1 MISNILR
8 FSPSLFEGLDE
19 LLIPELIQ
27 RSHERAYPQV
37 KMGSP
42 TRV

>member
-1 MISNILR
+1 MLR

-19 LLIPELIQ
+19 LLTPELIQ
-27 RSHERAYPQV
+27 QSRERAYPQV
-37 KMGSP
+37 KMGLL